1 MTTADSPK
9 KRKRALS
16 PLPTRKIPLHS
27 GETKTTEMSSKKS
40 LTGEKKPENVKAQF
54 RAAIDDEKAVRVY
67 DAKRN
72 DFVRAEEH
80 VWEREARPNSE
91 SNRKDA
97 EVEKWATDIIR
108 EIREYER
115 NVTFGNI
122 ASEALPEPEDRDMG
136 GQYLTNKDRIDRES
150 KLFEIAKIVPKGA
163 LLHLH
168 FNAALHP
175 ELLLVRARSM
185 KNMYIRSIRP
195 IANEADLALT
205 EMVFN
210 VLDPKTVDPDI
221 NIFSDT
227 YPALKDAVRFKDAD
241 VKDRIW
247 MLWSEFQDEFEKRFP
262 GLYQQQEPETFRE
275 GRPHRTRHCGD
286 PKQVELRPA
295 ENWLRSKMVLSQEE
309 AYGFEQTV
317 NGVWARFNQATR
329 AFKGLLNYES
339 VYKWYIGEAID
350 RMIVEKIMYA
360 ELRPMLLDKS
370 IPSTDG
376 RHAIDNFAQMQL
388 IIDGVREK
396 KGQLKKKGKLHEFPF
411 GLKIIYCTPRSI
423 PPTMMRKEMEHCI
436 ELKLKFPDLICGFD
450 LVGAEDRPNHIGFYR
465 KELKAFKMT
474 CEKFELDIPF
484 MFHAG
489 ETLLDTGGSAKPENS
504 NLYDAVAL
512 KAKRIG
518 HGFAL
523 MKHPKLI
530 EEFKYKNEKE
540 LGICIELCPI
550 SNELLH
556 LCRNVKEHP
565 FPELL
570 AAGIPCTVNSDNPSL
585 FNNSMSHEFY
595 QIMVGAPTISLYSWK
610 QLAIW
615 SIKYSCLSKDEQE
628 QGLEILKTSWRD
640 FCQTIVNDYGGLM
653 SEENPA
659 EINLYRAEVAYGPRK
674 RIHAAILKA
683 ESDKDGGLEKVK
695 SEREKAQKWKASL
708 PSDSVVLVQ
717 CWQ

>member
-27 GETKTTEMSSKKS
+27 GESQAMEATSEKIMTMEEETE
-40 LTGEKKPENVKAQF
+40 KALAEF
-54 RAAIDDEKAVRVY
+54 RAALDDEQAIKQY
-67 DAKRN
+67 DDERN
-72 DFVRAEEH
+72 KLVKKEEDNA
-80 VWEREARPNSE
+80 WDQAARSDKPGSE
-91 SNRKDA
+91 DDK
-97 EVEKWATDIIR
+97 VEKLAADIIR
-108 EIREYER
+108 GIREYER
-115 NVTFGNI
+115 NVTFGNV

-150 KLFEIAKIVPKGA
+150 KLFEIARIVPKGA

-175 ELLLVRARSM
+175 ELLLVKARRM

-195 IANEADLALT
+195 IADKNDLALT
-205 EMVFN
+205 EVVFN
-210 VLDPKTVDPDI
+210 ILDPKTVDPEID
-221 NIFSDT
+221 IFSDT
-227 YPALKDAVRFKDAD
+227 YPAAEDAVRFKDAD

-247 MLWSEFQDEFEKRFP
+247 MLWSKFQEEFEKRFP

-275 GRPHRTRHCGD
+275 GRPRRTRNCGD
-286 PKQVELRPA
+286 PKQIKLHPA
-295 ENWLRSKMVLSQEE
+295 ENWLRSKMVLSEDE
-309 AYGFEQTV
+309 AYGPQQTV

-339 VYKWYIGEAID
+339 VYKEYIGEAID

-370 IPSTDG
+370 IPSSDG
-376 RHAIDNFAQMQL
+376 RRAIDNFAQMQL

-396 KGQLKKKGKLHEFPF
+396 KAQLEKKGEINKFPF
-411 GLKIIYCTPRSI
+411 GLKIVYCTPRSI
-423 PPTMMRKEMEHCI
+423 PPALMRKEMEHCI
-436 ELKLKFPDLICGFD
+436 ELKMKFPELICGFD
-450 LVGAEDRPNHIGFYR
+450 LVGAEDRPNHIGFYK
-465 KELKAFKMT
+465 KELKAFQKA
-474 CEKFELDIPF
+474 CKEVKVEIPF

-512 KAKRIG
+512 GARRIG

-523 MKHPKLI
+523 LKHPHLV
-530 EEFKYKNEKE
+530 EEFKKSN
-540 LGICIELCPI
+540 ICVELCPI

-565 FPELL
+565 YPELL

-595 QIMVGAPTISLYSWK
+595 QIMVGAPTMSLYSWK
-610 QLAIW
+610 QLARW
-615 SIKYSCLSKDEQE
+615 SIEYSCLDTKQQKDGRQFLDE
-628 QGLEILKTSWRD
+628 SWSE
-640 FCQTIVNDYGGLM
+640 FCQTIVKDYGGLM
-653 SEENPA
+653 SEDNPR
-659 EINLYRAEVAYGPRK
+659 EINPYRAEVAYGPRK
-674 RIHAAILKA
+674 RIHPAILKA
-683 ESDKDGGLEKVK
+683 ESDKDGGPERVKV
-695 SEREKAQKWKASL
+695 EREKAEAWKRSL
-708 PSDSVVLVQ
+708 PSDSVVLVHSVGSNQ
-717 CWQ
+717 T